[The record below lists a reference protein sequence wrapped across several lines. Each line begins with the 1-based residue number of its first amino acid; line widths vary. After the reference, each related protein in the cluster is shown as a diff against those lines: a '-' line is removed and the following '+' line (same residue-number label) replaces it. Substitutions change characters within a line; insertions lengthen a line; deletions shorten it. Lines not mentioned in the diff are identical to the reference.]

1 VTQSN
6 VLSARKAALSRTS
19 SSSRFVTDRGYV
31 HCRVEVPIGVCERC
45 GVEQWSQ
52 EAEAIVEEAVQREYD
67 KREQ

>member
-1 VTQSN
+1 
-6 VLSARKAALSRTS
+6 
-19 SSSRFVTDRGYV
+19 VTDRGYV